1 MAAEAASISFCG
13 GNDPFLTLPALRV
26 EADEPVRPREA
37 EFLMKSATAQQIS
50 NAILS
55 CAAGLASFF
64 LSLGALL
71 YVTDFDT
78 KVLAA
83 LAAAAFCI
91 LVSYI
96 ASERPNSESAR
107 ALAALRDR
115 LMAVEDGDLI
125 SPAPPALRRTM
136 PKLATAVDRLFDE
149 VRTSIENAHALG
161 MYDPVTSLPNRL
173 HFRSEADK
181 LLGEAARGTNCAML
195 FVDLDRF
202 KNVNDSLGHAR
213 GDQLLIMVA
222 NRLRVVVNAEF
233 TGKASARPLLA
244 RLAGDEF
251 TMFFADIKSVEAI
264 ERIARRVV
272 MAIAEPFEL
281 CSHSV
286 DIGASIGVAVS
297 PKHGSSIESLMR
309 AADIAMYR
317 AKASG
322 GGQHCLFN
330 TDLAAEHQA
339 RVDTERAL
347 TEAVQRGDFLLAF
360 QPQMSLVTGAVV
372 GAEALLRWNH
382 PHEGLRLPGTFI
394 PVAERTGVISEIGDW
409 VMGEVASLLG
419 DWRSNGFKGR
429 VAFNISP
436 RQVDRPDFFLRL
448 RSAFADADVPLSMI
462 ELEFTE
468 SAAMEVSEP
477 VLEEIAAL
485 RADGARIA
493 IDDFGTGYSN
503 LARLRSMPLDRVKL
517 DPSLIADIDTSEKAR
532 VIVQAVIQLIK
543 GVGCEVVAEAVET
556 VPQAD
561 ILRAM
566 GCDTVQGYIFAP
578 PMFEDEFLAW
588 IGNADRGSAK
598 SVA

>member
-1 MAAEAASISFCG
+1 MFS
-13 GNDPFLTLPALRV
+13 LT
-26 EADEPVRPREA
+26 
-37 EFLMKSATAQQIS
+37 
-50 NAILS
+50 
-55 CAAGLASFF
+55 
-64 LSLGALL
+64 ALL
-71 YVTDFDT
+71 YLTEFDQ
-78 KVLAA
+78 KILAA
-83 LAAAAFCI
+83 LIAGSFCLLI
-91 LVSYI
+91 SYV

-107 ALAALRDR
+107 SLAALSER
-115 LMAVEDGDLI
+115 LLAVEDGDLV

-136 PKLATAVDRLFDE
+136 PKLAAAVDSLFAE
-149 VRTSIENAHALG
+149 VRASIENAHALG

-181 LLGEAARGTNCAML
+181 LLSDATAGSSSAML

-202 KNVNDSLGHAR
+202 KMVNDSLGHAR

-233 TGKASARPLLA
+233 TGSARQRPLLA

-251 TMFFADIKSVEAI
+251 TLFFPEIDSVAEI

-272 MAIAEPFEL
+272 LAISESFEL

-286 DIGASIGVAVS
+286 DIGASIGVAIS
-297 PKHGSSIESLMR
+297 PDHGTSIEALMR

-317 AKASG
+317 AKQSG
-322 GGQHCLFN
+322 GGQHCLFSAE
-330 TDLAAEHQA
+330 LASEHQLK
-339 RVDTERAL
+339 VDTERAL
-347 TEAVQRGDFLLAF
+347 TEAVQRGDFVLAY
-360 QPQMSLVTGAVV
+360 QPQMSLVTGEVA

-382 PHEGLRLPGTFI
+382 PRDGLRLPGTFI
-394 PVAERTGVISEIGDW
+394 PIAERTGVIADVGDW
-409 VMGEVASLLG
+409 VVSEVATVLG
-419 DWRSNGFKGR
+419 AWHREGFGNR
-429 VAFNISP
+429 LSFNISP
-436 RQVDRPDFFLRL
+436 RQVERADFFAKLRQ
-448 RSAFADADVPLSMI
+448 AFVDADVPLSVT

-468 SAAMEVSEP
+468 SAAMEVGAG

-503 LARLRSMPLDRVKL
+503 IARLRAMPIDRVKL
-517 DPSLIADIDTSEKAR
+517 DPLLIADIEHDEKAR
-532 VIVQAVIQLIK
+532 VVVQAVIHLIK

-556 VPQAD
+556 VAQAD

-566 GCDTVQGYIFAP
+566 GCDSVQGYVYAA
-578 PMFEDEFLAW
+578 PMFEQEFLAW
-588 IGNADRGSAK
+588 IGNATRNAAPNAQ